1 MQEQQAPEQVASF
14 ADRVGELRDRLVTA
28 IREIDVRAQIEQH
41 PWELVGAA
49 ALLGAWL
56 GLTRP
61 RPESARRELSLSAK
75 LGDMLLTGLGALAFR
90 FAREQAIRRVG
101 EVAKRWWDETATP
114 PRQTDVQFEQAPGP
128 GA

>member
-1 MQEQQAPEQVASF
+1 MPEQQAPEQVASF

-56 GLTRP
+56 GITRP
-61 RPESARRELSLSAK
+61 RPEASRRELSLSAK

-114 PRQTDVQFEQAPGP
+114 PHHTDVQFERAAGP

>member
-1 MQEQQAPEQVASF
+1 MQEQQPPEPVVSF

-28 IREIDVRAQIEQH
+28 IRELDVRAQIDQH

-49 ALLGAWL
+49 ALLGAWI
-56 GLTRP
+56 GLTQP
-61 RPESARRELSLSAK
+61 RPEAARRELSLSGK
-75 LGDMLLTGLGALAFR
+75 LGDMLLTGLGALALR
-90 FAREQAIRRVG
+90 FARDQAIRRVG

-114 PRQTDVQFEQAPGP
+114 PQRTDVQFERASGP